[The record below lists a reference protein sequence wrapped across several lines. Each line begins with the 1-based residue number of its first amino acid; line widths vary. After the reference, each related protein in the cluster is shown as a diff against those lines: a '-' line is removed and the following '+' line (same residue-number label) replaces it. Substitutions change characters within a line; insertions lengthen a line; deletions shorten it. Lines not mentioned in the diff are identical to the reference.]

1 MIFAGMVGSAVADA
15 AGTGAI
21 EIRAIRRAGSA
32 DSG

>member
-21 EIRAIRRAGSA
+21 EIRAIRRAGSV